1 MKKIF
6 TILSA
11 VLLCLT
17 ASAQEPNVKL
27 ADVIKNAIAT
37 STEPVV
43 PVLLD
48 NHKVY
53 ELDSYVD
60 LGKKD
65 VIIWGGKALI
75 VVTGEGQIATSA
87 FLEIRN
93 AKFDCKNAEAPIV
106 GLSKEPDASLKINDE
121 GSAIKFEGAN

>member
-60 LGKKD
+60 VSAMVMIRVKQLVLNNATKAVSKRD
-65 VIIWGGKALI
+65 V
-75 VVTGEGQIATSA
+75 
-87 FLEIRN
+87 
-93 AKFDCKNAEAPIV
+93 
-106 GLSKEPDASLKINDE
+106 SLCI
-121 GSAIKFEGAN
+121 SVRF